1 MHTSKNTHTH
11 FFVPHF
17 LLTTRVNHQGPP
29 QRPSPQPHPIPHTTL
44 PLNLINYLFQN
55 VPIVG
60 MGTPERPQAYPR
72 RSRHSWGE
80 KKTDTDTYGAQG
92 WARGRGSLA
101 RAQRGVPEGSAWCV
115 CGGTY
120 FFTFIN
126 STSRYKALALCLA
139 LFQGLGVHLPPSERA
154 SQRSV
159 QRSSAW
165 VN

>member
-29 QRPSPQPHPIPHTTL
+29 QRPSPQPHPIPHTAL

-80 KKTDTDTYGAQG
+80 KKNRHRHLWGSGLGQ
-92 WARGRGSLA
+92 RQRESCESSKRGS
-101 RAQRGVPEGSAWCV
+101 
-115 CGGTY
+115 
-120 FFTFIN
+120 
-126 STSRYKALALCLA
+126 
-139 LFQGLGVHLPPSERA
+139 
-154 SQRSV
+154 
-159 QRSSAW
+159 
-165 VN
+165 